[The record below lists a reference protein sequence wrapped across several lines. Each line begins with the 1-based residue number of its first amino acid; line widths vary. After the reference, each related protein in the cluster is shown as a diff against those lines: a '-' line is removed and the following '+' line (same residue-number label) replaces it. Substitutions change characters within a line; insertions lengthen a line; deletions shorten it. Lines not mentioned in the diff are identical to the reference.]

1 LVCKALAS
9 LDDLYILVCY
19 TIYHFNPQ
27 GSREPRR
34 ICWKMVVASCDFNPQ
49 GSREPR
55 QYTGQNSRAWVRF
68 QSTRLS
74 RASTTRSCQYS
85 AAFTISIH
93 QALASLDD
101 VYGQSSAPGV
111 DFNPQGSREP
121 RLGGC
126 STLKPDKGI
135 SIHKALAS
143 LDFPL
148 NVDNIRIKNFNPQ
161 GSREPRPPICS
172 QDTPACRNFNPQG
185 SREPRRLFNRL
196 IFDSNVHFNPQG
208 SREPRPFQT
217 PSPVMDNPF
226 QSTRLSRASTWNE
239 FAGAIEIVI
248 SIHKALAS
256 LDTKAVWKAV
266 FNIISIHKALASL
279 DSSTNSRLPPS
290 ANFNPQGSREPRH
303 ICCFANSPLLGISI
317 HKALASLDS
326 KIIQT
331 YSTSPLTFYTLC
343 SSLPSSTNSVH
354 SPSPLS
360 RPFPLFF
367 RCESPW
373 HFMLAWH
380 SHLV

>member
-1 LVCKALAS
+1 MVCKALAS

-121 RLGGC
+121 R
-126 STLKPDKGI
+126 
-135 SIHKALAS
+135 
-143 LDFPL
+143 
-148 NVDNIRIKNFNPQ
+148 
-161 GSREPRPPICS
+161 
-172 QDTPACRNFNPQG
+172 
-185 SREPRRLFNRL
+185 
-196 IFDSNVHFNPQG
+196 
-208 SREPRPFQT
+208 PFQT

-290 ANFNPQGSREPRH
+290 ANFNPQGSREPR
-303 ICCFANSPLLGISI
+303 LR
-317 HKALASLDS
+317 
-326 KIIQT
+326 
-331 YSTSPLTFYTLC
+331 
-343 SSLPSSTNSVH
+343 VV
-354 SPSPLS
+354 
-360 RPFPLFF
+360 R
-367 RCESPW
+367 
-373 HFMLAWH
+373 
-380 SHLV
+380 

>member
-1 LVCKALAS
+1 MVCKALAS

-19 TIYHFNPQ
+19 TIYH
-27 GSREPRR
+27 
-34 ICWKMVVASCDFNPQ
+34 FNPQ

-172 QDTPACRNFNPQG
+172 QDTPACRN
-185 SREPRRLFNRL
+185 
-196 IFDSNVHFNPQG
+196 FNPQG

>member
-1 LVCKALAS
+1 
-9 LDDLYILVCY
+9 
-19 TIYHFNPQ
+19 
-27 GSREPRR
+27 
-34 ICWKMVVASCDFNPQ
+34 M
-49 GSREPR
+49 
-55 QYTGQNSRAWVRF
+55 
-68 QSTRLS
+68 
-74 RASTTRSCQYS
+74 
-85 AAFTISIH
+85 
-93 QALASLDD
+93 
-101 VYGQSSAPGV
+101 
-111 DFNPQGSREP
+111 
-121 RLGGC
+121 
-126 STLKPDKGI
+126 
-135 SIHKALAS
+135 
-143 LDFPL
+143 
-148 NVDNIRIKNFNPQ
+148 
-161 GSREPRPPICS
+161 
-172 QDTPACRNFNPQG
+172 
-185 SREPRRLFNRL
+185 FNRL

-279 DSSTNSRLPPS
+279 DSGWYVENRILKD
-290 ANFNPQGSREPRH
+290 FNPQGSREPRH
-303 ICCFANSPLLGISI
+303 ICCFANSPLLGISIHKALASLDVGVLGHYMRMIISI

>member
-1 LVCKALAS
+1 MYMVNHPL
-9 LDDLYILVCY
+9 
-19 TIYHFNPQ
+19 
-27 GSREPRR
+27 RE
-34 ICWKMVVASCDFNPQ
+34 W
-49 GSREPR
+49 
-55 QYTGQNSRAWVRF
+55 
-68 QSTRLS
+68 
-74 RASTTRSCQYS
+74 
-85 AAFTISIH
+85 
-93 QALASLDD
+93 
-101 VYGQSSAPGV
+101 
-111 DFNPQGSREP
+111 
-121 RLGGC
+121 
-126 STLKPDKGI
+126 I

-290 ANFNPQGSREPRH
+290 ANFNPQGSREPR
-303 ICCFANSPLLGISI
+303 LR
-317 HKALASLDS
+317 
-326 KIIQT
+326 
-331 YSTSPLTFYTLC
+331 
-343 SSLPSSTNSVH
+343 VV
-354 SPSPLS
+354 
-360 RPFPLFF
+360 R
-367 RCESPW
+367 
-373 HFMLAWH
+373 
-380 SHLV
+380 

>member
-1 LVCKALAS
+1 MVCKALAS

-226 QSTRLSRASTWNE
+226 QSTRLSRASTP
-239 FAGAIEIVI
+239 GGTLKIE
-248 SIHKALAS
+248 
-256 LDTKAVWKAV
+256 
-266 FNIISIHKALASL
+266 
-279 DSSTNSRLPPS
+279 
-290 ANFNPQGSREPRH
+290 
-303 ICCFANSPLLGISI
+303 
-317 HKALASLDS
+317 
-326 KIIQT
+326 
-331 YSTSPLTFYTLC
+331 Y
-343 SSLPSSTNSVH
+343 
-354 SPSPLS
+354 
-360 RPFPLFF
+360 
-367 RCESPW
+367 
-373 HFMLAWH
+373 
-380 SHLV
+380 

>member
-1 LVCKALAS
+1 MVCKALAS

-290 ANFNPQGSREPRH
+290 ANFNPQGSREPR
-303 ICCFANSPLLGISI
+303 LR
-317 HKALASLDS
+317 
-326 KIIQT
+326 
-331 YSTSPLTFYTLC
+331 
-343 SSLPSSTNSVH
+343 VV
-354 SPSPLS
+354 
-360 RPFPLFF
+360 
-367 RCESPW
+367 RCK
-373 HFMLAWH
+373 
-380 SHLV
+380 